1 MSSCYHSMTRH
12 ASLLNRAACLCLLL
26 FLLTACA
33 LGSPTD
39 SHTPTP
45 PHTPA
50 PDSTATS
57 IPTPEP
63 SPTPSIPTVGLVGRF
78 ATAPAG
84 SVSVLT
90 FDGMQ
95 TAAASN
101 SALWILDSIDIDA
114 LDSADPA
121 AALRMAAGRGDAIII
136 AAGAGLADATRNAAL
151 EYPDIAFIGVDQSE
165 ENAPPNLHVL
175 GGAGNRMDQEGFLAG
190 ALAGYVSSTGIVGAV
205 VEGGALDGKKYANG
219 YLHGLRYSCG
229 DCQLFVIELEN
240 TTDLEAGAGTAARL
254 QNVNA
259 DVMFAAAGEAGEAAL
274 EAAAARGMW
283 IVGVGRDYAITL
295 PDVRALPS
303 LLRRPD
309 LSLLPLLTSLLA
321 GNNPATPFPFSLE
334 NGNITLS
341 ANYTAEVSPAVIRL
355 MDDLIPRLASGE
367 LDTGV
372 DLVTGEV
379 K

>member
-1 MSSCYHSMTRH
+1 
-12 ASLLNRAACLCLLL
+12 
-26 FLLTACA
+26 
-33 LGSPTD
+33 
-39 SHTPTP
+39 
-45 PHTPA
+45 
-50 PDSTATS
+50 
-57 IPTPEP
+57 
-63 SPTPSIPTVGLVGRF
+63 
-78 ATAPAG
+78 
-84 SVSVLT
+84 
-90 FDGMQ
+90 MQ

-114 LDSADPA
+114 LDSADPTA
-121 AALRMAAGRGDAIII
+121 AIRMAAGRGDSIII
-136 AAGAGLADATRNAAL
+136 VAGAELADATRNAAL
-151 EYPDIAFIGVDQSE
+151 EYPDITFIGVDQSE
-165 ENAPPNLHVL
+165 ENAPSNLL
-175 GGAGNRMDQEGFLAG
+175 IIGGTMNRADEEGFLAG

-205 VEGGALDGKKYANG
+205 VEGGTLDGKKYANG

-254 QNVNA
+254 QNVNT

-274 EAAAARGMW
+274 EAAAAREMW
-283 IVGVGRDYAITL
+283 IVGVGRDYAITV
-295 PDVRALPS
+295 PDARALPG

-309 LSLLPLLTSLLA
+309 LSLLPLITSLLA
-321 GNNPATPFPFSLE
+321 GNKPATPFPFSLE

-372 DLVTGEV
+372 DPATGEV

>member
-1 MSSCYHSMTRH
+1 MTRH
-12 ASLLNRAACLCLLL
+12 PFIFNRATHLCLLL

-33 LGSPTD
+33 IGAPTD

-45 PHTPA
+45 PYIPI
-50 PDSTATS
+50 PEPTATLT
-57 IPTPEP
+57 PTIAP
-63 SPTPSIPTVGLVGRF
+63 SPTLSVPVVGLVGHF

-84 SVSVLT
+84 SVSALT

-136 AAGAGLADATRNAAL
+136 VVGANLADATRTAAL
-151 EYPDIAFIGVDQSE
+151 DYPDIIFVGVDQPE
-165 ENAPPNLHVL
+165 ENAPPNVYLI
-175 GGAGNRMDQEGFLAG
+175 GGAGSRADQEGFLAG
-190 ALAGYVSSTGIVGAV
+190 ALAGYVSSTRIVGAV
-205 VEGGALDGKKYANG
+205 VEGGALDGKKYVNG
-219 YLHGLRYSCG
+219 FTHGLRYACG
-229 DCQLFVIELEN
+229 DCQLFVIELQN

-274 EAAAARGMW
+274 EAAAARGLW
-283 IVGVGRDYAITL
+283 FVGVGRDYALTT
-295 PDVRALPS
+295 PDARALPG

-309 LSLLPLLTSLLA
+309 LSLLPLITSLLA
-321 GNNPATPFPFSLE
+321 GNEPGTPFPFSLE

-341 ANYTAEVSPAVIRL
+341 ANYSAEVSPAVIRL

-372 DLVTGEV
+372 DPATGEV